1 MKAIIEHWYFWS
13 ITTVAGL
20 AIRRQRPVIIGI
32 TGSVGKTS
40 MRVAIAH
47 LLATAGFTVTGGGS
61 HNLNSSLGLA
71 LASLGFDQSPAG
83 LWGWFTAWWQ
93 AQARAWSL
101 ILGLTHLPQYLVL
114 EYGVDRFGDMA
125 DLLKIARPTVAVM
138 SWIGQGQHL
147 LYLESPARIAEEKGQ
162 LLAAVPADG
171 LVIFNR
177 HESAQIK
184 KILTKLAAAP
194 IRQLE
199 STGLAAIDEALWQI
213 GQYFGLSNQQIR
225 QAIKSRP
232 AIKGRLIE
240 LAGVNRS
247 VIIDDSY
254 NSAFDSVKLALDYL
268 AARPGKRHWALLG
281 DMLEIGAAERTAH
294 RQIIDYASSRADRLI
309 TVGRRYRQA
318 GSRESY
324 QSAEAAASILKNEL
338 RSGDVILIKGS
349 QSMRMELASLA
360 LAASPTEAKA
370 KLPRMTP
377 SWLAK
382 PYREP

>member
-1 MKAIIEHWYFWS
+1 MIERIYLASIIS
-13 ITTVAGL
+13 VATL
-20 AIRRQRPVIIGI
+20 AVRRQQPIIIGV

-40 MRVAIAH
+40 LRVAIAH
-47 LLATAGFTVTGGGS
+47 LLATAGNTVSGGGS
-61 HNLNSSLGLA
+61 HNLNSSLGMA
-71 LASLGFDQSPAG
+71 LAILGFDQSPAG
-83 LWGWFTAWWQ
+83 FWGWLNAWCQ
-93 AQARAWSL
+93 AQVRGWSL

-114 EYGVDRFGDMA
+114 EYGIDRFGDMA
-125 DLLKIARPTVAVM
+125 DLLRIAKPTVAVM

-147 LYLESPARIAEEKGQ
+147 LYLESPAKIAAEKGQ

-171 LVIFNR
+171 LVIFNS
-177 HESAQIK
+177 HESKEIK
-184 KILTKLAAAP
+184 KILTKLAKAP

-199 STGLAAIDEALWQI
+199 ATGLAAIDEALWQI
-213 GQYFGLSNQQIR
+213 GEYFGLTNQQIR
-225 QAIKSRP
+225 QALKSRP

-268 AARPGKRHWALLG
+268 ANRPGKRHLALLG
-281 DMLEIGAAERTAH
+281 DMLELGPAELTLH

-318 GSRESY
+318 GSTESY
-324 QSAEAAASILKNEL
+324 QSAEAAAAILKHEL
-338 RSGDVILIKGS
+338 KSGDVILIKGA
-349 QSMRMELASLA
+349 QGMRMELASLA
-360 LAASPTEAKA
+360 LAASTTEAKA

-377 SWLAK
+377 HWLAK
-382 PYREP
+382 AYREP

>member
-1 MKAIIEHWYFWS
+1 MIERIYLASII
-13 ITTVAGL
+13 TVASL
-20 AIRRQRPVIIGI
+20 AIRRQQPIIIGV

-40 MRVAIAH
+40 LRVAIAH
-47 LLATAGFTVTGGGS
+47 LLATAGNTVSGGGS
-61 HNLNSSLGLA
+61 HNLNSSLGMA
-71 LASLGFDQSPAG
+71 LAILGFDQSPAG
-83 LWGWFTAWWQ
+83 FWSWLNAWCQ
-93 AQARAWSL
+93 AQVRGWSL

-114 EYGVDRFGDMA
+114 EYGIDRFGDMA
-125 DLLKIARPTVAVM
+125 DLLRIAKPTVAVM

-147 LYLESPARIAEEKGQ
+147 LYLESPAKIAAEKGQ

-171 LVIFNR
+171 LVIFNS
-177 HESAQIK
+177 HESKEIK
-184 KILTKLAAAP
+184 KILTKLAKAP

-199 STGLAAIDEALWQI
+199 ATGLAAIDEALWQI
-213 GQYFGLSNQQIR
+213 GEYFGLTNQQIR
-225 QAIKSRP
+225 QALKSRP

-268 AARPGKRHWALLG
+268 ANRPGKRHLALLG
-281 DMLEIGAAERTAH
+281 DMLELGPAELTLH

-318 GSRESY
+318 GSTESY
-324 QSAEAAASILKNEL
+324 QSAEAAAAILKHEL
-338 RSGDVILIKGS
+338 KSGDVILIKGA
-349 QSMRMELASLA
+349 QGMRMELASLA
-360 LAASPTEAKA
+360 LAASTTEAKA

-377 SWLAK
+377 HWLAK
-382 PYREP
+382 AYREP